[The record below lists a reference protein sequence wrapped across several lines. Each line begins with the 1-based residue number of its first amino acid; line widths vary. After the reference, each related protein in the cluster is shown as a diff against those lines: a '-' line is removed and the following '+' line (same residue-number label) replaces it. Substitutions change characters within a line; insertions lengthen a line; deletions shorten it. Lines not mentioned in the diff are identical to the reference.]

1 MSLIIWTTFKVYSYC
16 SSRLHNT
23 HWPIHVNS
31 FPFFIHFFTV
41 RSSQSLSFS
50 LISFYSHW
58 CFVIKSIISLFVQF
72 YLFSIIFIIFTL
84 SHRGNISLVYDVKCF
99 IYFSTVSVL
108 FHTLSLSL
116 FPFVWPFF
124 TLSALLSSASFFC
137 VLNACIW
144 ACNEMM

>member
-108 FHTLSLSL
+108 FHTLS
-116 FPFVWPFF
+116 FPICMTFF
-124 TLSALLSSASFFC
+124 HSIGASFFC
-137 VLNACIW
+137 FVFLCVECMHLSVQWNDVV
-144 ACNEMM
+144 